1 MSLRPFFT
9 RVLFVVAGA
18 LLAQVRPASAAESS
32 ELGPWR
38 AHRLERLTA
47 ADGWLT
53 LIGLHWLHEGSQ
65 TVGAAKTNGI
75 VLAKG
80 PAVLG
85 TIAWDKTRGTVSLI
99 LDAGVAATVGGQEP
113 KEKITFS
120 EDEDKPTT
128 VQVGTLTLQVIS
140 RGDRKALRVK
150 DSAAE
155 TRTHFVGLEYFP
167 EDPTWR
173 IEARWEVFSP
183 PRTLQIQNI
192 VGTVSSEA
200 VPGKAIFEYNGKT
213 YELWPIQE
221 AGDDSL
227 FFIFSDQTSGV
238 ETYGAG
244 RFLFTDPPKDGKV
257 TLDFNHAISPPC
269 AFTAFATCPLPPPQN
284 RLPIR
289 VTAGEKTPASAAHP

>member
-1 MSLRPFFT
+1 MHLHRLFPT
-9 RVLFVVAGA
+9 RILVVSAA
-18 LLAQVRPASAAESS
+18 LLTGSSFALAEPTSDLAQ
-32 ELGPWR
+32 WR

-53 LIGLHWLHEGSQ
+53 LIGLHWLHEGNQ
-65 TVGAAKTNGI
+65 AVGAAKTNDV

-85 TIAWDKTRGTVSLI
+85 TIAWDKTSGKVSLM
-99 LDAGVAATVGGQEP
+99 LEARVSATVDGQEP
-113 KEKITFS
+113 KENITFS
-120 EDEDKPTT
+120 EDEDKPTL

-155 TRTHFVGLEYFP
+155 TRAHFAGLEYFT
-167 EDPTWR
+167 EDRAWK
-173 IEARWEVFSP
+173 IEATWESFSP
-183 PRTLQIQNI
+183 PRTLRIQNV
-192 VGTVSSEA
+192 VGTVSPEA
-200 VPGKAIFEYNGKT
+200 VPGKAIFEYKGKT

-221 AGDDSL
+221 TGDDSL

-244 RFLFTDPPKDGKV
+244 RFLFTDPPKNGKV
-257 TLDFNHAISPPC
+257 TLDFNRAISPPC
-269 AFTAFATCPLPPPQN
+269 AFTAFATCLLPPPQN

-289 VTAGEKTPASAAHP
+289 VTAGEKTPAGATHP